1 MIRFRIIGGG
11 YLELPDIFEFQ
22 FAFNNSLFSFDNMK
36 VNRTTEFQIPAT
48 PNNNLL
54 FNFSNEPSADGTY
67 LRTSKP
73 AQLFYDGGVING
85 TLFIG
90 KYSGGS
96 YSAIFVYGELTK
108 LKDIKDKGAIRNY
121 CSFTNEILIDDAYIV
136 NGCAANGVLPYN
148 FRFYKYQNGIADV
161 DKLTTIIN
169 MLPTVKLSYLTAEAA
184 SALGVSVDFTGLTGY
199 NSIGLI
205 LNDNKANPTPE
216 TVTASGITKSTLAL
230 TGGSGYFDT
239 GTVTF
244 KYKPLNTIFWK
255 NQDVKVFVCKQDLT
269 IKFNSNY
276 GFFGVVGNSSTN
288 FLTTAA
294 NAKSFPSIVSGT
306 EIQLKK
312 DEYFTFVNLLDY
324 FLQEPID
331 DFDTNISLS
340 FDVWSGDAGSA
351 DVGETYPLQA
361 NLPDIT
367 FVDLLKIYATLF
379 KCGIEFNPV
388 TSVFS
393 FFKFDFDK
401 STAVDIDSI
410 LVAEKS
416 VDRTF
421 LDYARKNTVNFK
433 SEEYVTTPYFLQYNI
448 QNANIADEK
457 SLITIPFSDGVL
469 STNSDVLVHD
479 FETVD
484 PFAKKGKEITIAVCS
499 KTSGQNY
506 LKHISQL
513 YQNFTVDDNLTSLI
527 ANSTTVEVTI
537 KQSDAVFL
545 KIKNNNVYKYRGKHY
560 ICINGTHSGNTSD
573 LTLIKI

>member
-1 MIRFRIIGGG
+1 MIRFRLISGE
-11 YLELPDIFEFQ
+11 YLDFPDNFDFSFIY
-22 FAFNNSLFSFDNMK
+22 NNSLFAFDNMR
-36 VNRTTEFQIPAT
+36 VSRSVEFSIPST
-48 PNNNLL
+48 PKNDRI
-54 FNFSNEPSADGTY
+54 FNFASDPSKDGTFVRSEKDVMLQY
-67 LRTSKP
+67 SGGKI
-73 AQLFYDGGVING
+73 DGK
-85 TLFIG
+85 LFIG
-90 KYSGGS
+90 KYSGGN

-136 NGCAANGVLPYN
+136 NGYAADGVLPYN

-216 TVTASGITKSTLAL
+216 TVSVAGITKSTLAL
-230 TGGSGYFDT
+230 TGGSGFFNT

-244 KYKPLNTIFWK
+244 KYLPGVIFWSK
-255 NQDVKVFVCKQDLT
+255 QDVKVFVCKQDLK
-269 IKFNSNY
+269 IKFNTQYNTIAI
-276 GFFGVVGNSSTN
+276 VGNSGTDFLPRNGSTGFFRN
-288 FLTTAA
+288 IIA
-294 NAKSFPSIVSGT
+294 GT
-306 EIQLKK
+306 EIEFKK
-312 DEYFTFVNLLDY
+312 DEYFTFVSHADY
-324 FLQEPID
+324 SFETPID

-351 DVGETYPLQA
+351 DVGENYPLQA

-367 FVDLLKIYATLF
+367 FVDLLKIYASLF

-393 FFKFDFDK
+393 FFKFNFDK

-421 LDYARKNTVNFK
+421 LDYARKNIVNFK
-433 SEEYVTTPYFLQYNI
+433 SDEYVKNPYFLQYNI
-448 QNANIADEK
+448 QNANISDEK
-457 SLITIPFSDGVL
+457 VLLTIPFSDGVL
-469 STNSDVLVHD
+469 STNSDVLVQD

-499 KTSGQNY
+499 KTIGQYN

-513 YQNFTVDDNLTSLI
+513 YQNFTVSDNLTGLI

-537 KQSDAVFL
+537 KQSDADFL

>member
-136 NGCAANGVLPYN
+136 NGCAADGVLPYN

-216 TVTASGITKSTLAL
+216 TVSVAGITKSTLAL
-230 TGGSGYFDT
+230 TGGSGFFNT

-244 KYKPLNTIFWK
+244 KYLPGVIFWSK
-255 NQDVKVFVCKQDLT
+255 QDVKVFVCKQDLK
-269 IKFNSNY
+269 IKFNTQYNTIAI
-276 GFFGVVGNSSTN
+276 VGNSGTDFLPRNGSTGFFRN
-288 FLTTAA
+288 IIA
-294 NAKSFPSIVSGT
+294 GT
-306 EIQLKK
+306 EIEFKK
-312 DEYFTFVNLLDY
+312 DEYFTFVSHADY
-324 FLQEPID
+324 SFETPID

-351 DVGETYPLQA
+351 DVGENYPLQA

-367 FVDLLKIYATLF
+367 FVDLLKIYASLF

-393 FFKFDFDK
+393 FFKFNFDK

-421 LDYARKNTVNFK
+421 LDYARKNIVNFK
-433 SEEYVTTPYFLQYNI
+433 SDEYVKNPYFLQYNI
-448 QNANIADEK
+448 QNANISDEK
-457 SLITIPFSDGVL
+457 VLLTIPFSDGVL
-469 STNSDVLVHD
+469 STNSDVLVQD

-537 KQSDAVFL
+537 KQSDADFL

>member
-1 MIRFRIIGGG
+1 MIRFRLISGE
-11 YLELPDIFEFQ
+11 YLDFPDNFDFSFIY
-22 FAFNNSLFSFDNMK
+22 NNSLFAFDNMR
-36 VNRTTEFQIPAT
+36 VSRSVEFSIPST
-48 PNNNLL
+48 PKNDRI
-54 FNFSNEPSADGTY
+54 FNFASDPSKDCTFKKKKKDVMLQYSGGKIDG
-67 LRTSKP
+67 K
-73 AQLFYDGGVING
+73 
-85 TLFIG
+85 LFIG
-90 KYSGGS
+90 KYSGGN

-136 NGCAANGVLPYN
+136 NGYAADGVLPYN

-216 TVTASGITKSTLAL
+216 TVSVAGITKSTLAL
-230 TGGSGYFDT
+230 TGGSGFFNT

-244 KYKPLNTIFWK
+244 KYLPGVIFWSK
-255 NQDVKVFVCKQDLT
+255 QDVKVFVCKQDLK
-269 IKFNSNY
+269 IKFNTQYNTIAI
-276 GFFGVVGNSSTN
+276 VGNSGTDFLPRNGSTGFFRN
-288 FLTTAA
+288 IIA
-294 NAKSFPSIVSGT
+294 GT
-306 EIQLKK
+306 EIEFKK
-312 DEYFTFVNLLDY
+312 DEYFTFVSHADY
-324 FLQEPID
+324 SFETPID

-351 DVGETYPLQA
+351 DVGENYPLQA

-367 FVDLLKIYATLF
+367 FVDLLKIYASLF

-388 TSVFS
+388 TSVFL
-393 FFKFDFDK
+393 FFIFNFDK

-421 LDYARKNTVNFK
+421 LDYARKNIVNFK
-433 SEEYVTTPYFLQYNI
+433 SDEYVKNPYFLQYNI
-448 QNANIADEK
+448 QNANISDEK
-457 SLITIPFSDGVL
+457 VLLTIPFSDGVL
-469 STNSDVLVHD
+469 STNSDVLVQD

-499 KTSGQNY
+499 KTIGQYN

-513 YQNFTVDDNLTSLI
+513 YQNFTVSDNLTGLI

-537 KQSDAVFL
+537 KQSDADFL